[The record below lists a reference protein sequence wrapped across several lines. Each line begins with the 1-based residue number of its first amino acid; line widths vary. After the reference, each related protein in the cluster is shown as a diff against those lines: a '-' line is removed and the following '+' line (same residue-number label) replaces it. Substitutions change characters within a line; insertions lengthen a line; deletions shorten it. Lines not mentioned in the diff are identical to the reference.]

1 MPRHHITLTVNGDSY
16 QLDVDSRRTLLDVL
30 RDELELR
37 GTHLGCDS
45 GDCGACTVLLVDE
58 PRRREDATN
67 ELESREARIIKGEPV
82 PSCLVLAV
90 DADGREVV
98 TVEGL
103 LKDGE
108 PHPVQKAIVAHGGIQ
123 CGYCT
128 PGIVVSSVA
137 LLNRNPHPTEAEVRE
152 AIAGN
157 LCRCTGYQK
166 IVEAI
171 MATPAELTDGGD
183 PD

>member
-1 MPRHHITLTVNGDSY
+1 MSHHHITLTVNGD
-16 QLDVDSRRTLLDVL
+16 LHELVVEPRDTLLDAL
-30 RDELELR
+30 RDKLELR

-45 GDCGACTVLLVDE
+45 GDCGACTVLLD
-58 PRRREDATN
+58 
-67 ELESREARIIKGEPV
+67 GEPV
-82 PSCLVLAV
+82 PSCLVLAI

-98 TVEGL
+98 TVEGVL
-103 LKDGE
+103 QNGE
-108 PHPVQKAIVAHGGIQ
+108 PHPVQKTIVARGGVQ

-137 LLNRNPHPTEAEVRE
+137 LLNRNPHPSEAEIRE

-171 MATPAELTDGGD
+171 QDVGQMSQ
-183 PD
+183 

>member
-1 MPRHHITLTVNGDSY
+1 MMTRSHITLTVNGDTHG
-16 QLDVDSRRTLLDVL
+16 LDIDPRRTLLDVL
-30 RDELELR
+30 RDDLELR

-45 GDCGACTVLLVDE
+45 GDCGACTVLLD
-58 PRRREDATN
+58 N
-67 ELESREARIIKGEPV
+67 EPV
-82 PSCLVLAV
+82 PACLVLAA
-90 DADGREVV
+90 DADGHEVV

-103 LKDGE
+103 VREGE
-108 PHPVQKAIVAHGGIQ
+108 PHPVQKAIVARGGVQ

-137 LLNRNPHPTEAEVRE
+137 LLNRNPHPTAEQARE

-166 IVEAI
+166 IIQAI
-171 MATPAELTDGGD
+171 LEIGNA
-183 PD
+183 

>member
-1 MPRHHITLTVNGDSY
+1 MSRHHITLTVNGDIRE
-16 QLDVDSRRTLLDVL
+16 LDIDARRTLLDVL

-37 GTHLGCDS
+37 GSHLGCGT
-45 GDCGACTVLLVDE
+45 GDCGACTVLLD
-58 PRRREDATN
+58 
-67 ELESREARIIKGEPV
+67 GEPV
-82 PSCLVLAV
+82 PSCLVLAA
-90 DADGREVV
+90 DADGRAVV

-103 LKDGE
+103 VVNGE
-108 PHPVQKAIVAHGGIQ
+108 PHAVQKAIVARGGIQ

-137 LLNRNPHPTEAEVRE
+137 LLNRNPHPSEEEIRE

-166 IVEAI
+166 IVEAVLD
-171 MATPAELTDGGD
+171 ASK
-183 PD
+183 

>member
-1 MPRHHITLTVNGDSY
+1 MPRYRINLTVNDEVY
-16 QLDVDSRRTLLDVL
+16 ELEVDPRRTLLEVL
-30 RDELELR
+30 RDDLELR

-45 GDCGACTVLLVDE
+45 GDCGACTVLVDG
-58 PRRREDATN
+58 
-67 ELESREARIIKGEPV
+67 EAV
-82 PSCLVLAV
+82 PSCLILAV
-90 DADGREVV
+90 DADGRRVV

-103 LKDGE
+103 VHASHGQ
-108 PHPVQKAIVAHGGIQ
+108 PHPVQQAIVAHGGVQ

-137 LLNRNPHPTEAEVRE
+137 LLNRNPHPSEPEVRE

-166 IVEAI
+166 IVQAV
-171 MATPAELTDGGD
+171 LDVSKQ
-183 PD
+183 

>member
-1 MPRHHITLTVNGDSY
+1 MTRYALTLTVNGERRELNIDP
-16 QLDVDSRRTLLDVL
+16 RRTLLEVL
-30 RDELELR
+30 REEFELR

-45 GDCGACTVLLVDE
+45 GDCGACTVLLD
-58 PRRREDATN
+58 
-67 ELESREARIIKGEPV
+67 GEPV
-82 PSCLVLAV
+82 PSCLVLAA

-103 LKDGE
+103 LREWGE
-108 PHPVQKAIVAHGGIQ
+108 PHPIQKALVAHGGIQ

-128 PGIVVSSVA
+128 PGMVVSGVA
-137 LLNRNPHPTEAEVRE
+137 LLNRVPHPSEQEVRE

-171 MATPAELTDGGD
+171 LDASASEEPRR
-183 PD
+183 

>member
-1 MPRHHITLTVNGDSY
+1 LTEGKMRRHHVTLTVNGDSCEF
-16 QLDVDSRRTLLDVL
+16 DIDPRRTLLQVL
-30 RDELELR
+30 REDLVLR

-45 GDCGACTVLLVDE
+45 GDCGACTVLLDG
-58 PRRREDATN
+58 D
-67 ELESREARIIKGEPV
+67 PV
-82 PSCLVLAV
+82 PACLVLAV

-98 TVEGL
+98 TVEGVL
-103 LKDGE
+103 QNGQL
-108 PHPVQKAIVAHGGIQ
+108 HPVQSAIVAHGGIQ

-128 PGIVVSSVA
+128 PGIVMSGVA
-137 LLNRNPHPTEAEVRE
+137 LLRATGHPTEDQVRE

-171 MATPAELTDGGD
+171 LEVGSTDK
-183 PD
+183 

>member
-1 MPRHHITLTVNGDSY
+1 MQRHHITLNVNGDTY
-16 QLDVDSRRTLLDVL
+16 QVDIDPRRSLLDVL
-30 RDELELR
+30 RDNLELH

-45 GDCGACTVLLVDE
+45 GDCGACTVLFD
-58 PRRREDATN
+58 
-67 ELESREARIIKGEPV
+67 GEPV
-82 PSCLVLAV
+82 PSCLLLAV
-90 DADGREVV
+90 DAEGHQIV

-103 LKDGE
+103 VQNGE
-108 PHPVQKAIVAHGGIQ
+108 PHPVQKSIVEHGGVQ

-128 PGIVVSSVA
+128 PGIVISSVA
-137 LLNRNPHPTEAEVRE
+137 LLQRNPHPTEEQVRE

-171 MATPAELTDGGD
+171 LDTSQ
-183 PD
+183 

>member
-1 MPRHHITLTVNGDSY
+1 MSRHHITLTVNGDSY
-16 QLDVDSRRTLLDVL
+16 ELDIDPRRTLLDVL

-45 GDCGACTVLLVDE
+45 GDCGACTVLLD
-58 PRRREDATN
+58 
-67 ELESREARIIKGEPV
+67 GEPV

-90 DADGREVV
+90 DADGRAVV

-137 LLNRNPHPTEAEVRE
+137 LLNRNPHPTEEEVRE

-166 IVEAI
+166 IVEAV
-171 MATPAELTDGGD
+171 MAVGK
-183 PD
+183 

>member
-1 MPRHHITLTVNGDSY
+1 LTRHLIKLTVNGDLRE
-16 QLDVDSRRTLLDVL
+16 LDIDPRRTLLDIL
-30 RDELELR
+30 RDELELK

-45 GDCGACTVLLVDE
+45 GDCGACTVLLD
-58 PRRREDATN
+58 N
-67 ELESREARIIKGEPV
+67 EPV

-90 DADGREVV
+90 DADGRAVV

-103 LKDGE
+103 MMNGA
-108 PHPVQKAIVAHGGIQ
+108 PHAVQKAIVAHGGIQ

-137 LLNRNPHPTEAEVRE
+137 LLNQNPHPTEADVRE
-152 AIAGN
+152 AMAGN

-166 IVEAI
+166 IVEAVLSI
-171 MATPAELTDGGD
+171 SQ
-183 PD
+183 

>member
-1 MPRHHITLTVNGDSY
+1 MSRHTITLTVNGDMHE
-16 QLDVDSRRTLLDVL
+16 LVVDPRDTLLDAL
-30 RDELELR
+30 REKLELR

-45 GDCGACTVLLVDE
+45 GDCGACTVLLD
-58 PRRREDATN
+58 N
-67 ELESREARIIKGEPV
+67 EPV
-82 PSCLVLAV
+82 PSCLVLAI
-90 DADGREVV
+90 DADGRQVV
-98 TVEGL
+98 TVEGVL
-103 LKDGE
+103 QNGE

-137 LLNRNPHPTEAEVRE
+137 LLNHHPHPTEGEVRE

-171 MATPAELTDGGD
+171 MDVSK
-183 PD
+183 

>member
-1 MPRHHITLTVNGDSY
+1 MQRYPITLTVNGEVHA
-16 QLDVDSRRTLLDVL
+16 LNVDPRRTLLEVL
-30 RDELELR
+30 RDELELK

-45 GDCGACTVLLVDE
+45 GDCGACTVLMD
-58 PRRREDATN
+58 
-67 ELESREARIIKGEPV
+67 GEPV

-90 DADGREVV
+90 DAQGREII

-103 LKDGE
+103 VQNGE
-108 PHPVQKAIVAHGGIQ
+108 PHPVQQAIVKHGGVQ

-137 LLNRNPHPTEAEVRE
+137 LLNKNPHPNEQEVRE

-166 IVEAI
+166 IVDAVLDVSHE
-171 MATPAELTDGGD
+171 
-183 PD
+183 